1 MTSATYSALSA
12 QLMIGFVTL
21 VLISTNLFS
30 SSQNNTHQHRRL
42 NEERVDDVM
51 DNSTYEQPDSD
62 FRGTTSFV
70 MNKTIYGAII
80 ISDYGETP
88 HVKRHEISVTDHSL
102 AERKRGYLRE
112 IAANRSMNAR
122 KMISN
127 LPFPVIHWPP
137 VFGKACPYSKSQHK
151 SERGLTY
158 AHYRIWLDFV
168 YFDNELLGKLERKE
182 IKGVQ
187 GIDNLA
193 YLEDTFAAAENGT
206 LYKHGSIYRDENIII
221 IFEDDADIAVVNI
234 REALLEELSNMTT
247 DLLFLGW
254 CKGRFAKPVPLCA
267 HAYAMTLAGAR
278 KAIKYIEPCGLA
290 LDEQFVIMGKN
301 HWLTF
306 RTAHS
311 YNYENKFN
319 SDYPKHPDNTHGIFH
334 QKNMGSFNGH

>member
-1 MTSATYSALSA
+1 MTLATYPALCA
-12 QLMIGFVTL
+12 QLIIGFVTVIL
-21 VLISTNLFS
+21 LCTELS
-30 SSQNNTHQHRRL
+30 SLSQNNDHQLRRL
-42 NEERVDDVM
+42 SEVRVDDAI

-80 ISDYGETP
+80 MSDYGEMP
-88 HVKRHEISVTDHSL
+88 HGKRHEISIIDNSSS
-102 AERKRGYLRE
+102 ERKRSYLRE
-112 IAANRSMNAR
+112 ISVNRSINAR

-127 LPFPVIHWPP
+127 LPFPVVHWPP
-137 VFGKACPYSKSQHK
+137 VFAKACPYSKSQHK
-151 SERGLTY
+151 TERGLTY

-182 IKGVQ
+182 IKGLQ
-187 GIDNLA
+187 GIENLG

-206 LYKHGSIYRDENIII
+206 LYKHGSLYRDDNIII

-234 REALLEELSNMTT
+234 REALLEELTNMTT

-254 CKGRFAKPVPLCA
+254 CRGRFANPVPLCA

-301 HWLTF
+301 HWLTY
-306 RTAHS
+306 RTAHT

-319 SDYPKHPDNTHGIFH
+319 SDYPKHPDSTVGIFH
-334 QKNMGSFNGH
+334 QKHMGSLNGH